1 MMPRGEASI
10 VRGAIRPLTA
20 EGEEGITLT
29 GSRGRGRLCTWL
41 SWGNNTEP
49 SLMRSIYSCRLAACA
64 VVSMAAG
71 VVVPIV
77 PAPRA
82 QAARVFLGVDIPR
95 GSLTNSRQTQ
105 SEFLAALD
113 SFDTEDFDS
122 FPFGGNVS
130 LSFPPIGVTV
140 ATSNTYLDP
149 NLRAVSPFNSLFD
162 RLGDEVFTFST
173 PVTAFGAFF
182 IGLGS
187 QPTSN
192 QLSIV
197 LENTSIPTSE
207 NIFIGTFGTR
217 VAADNVAYI
226 AVIDA
231 AKPFNRLTVKASN
244 NVDAF
249 QFDDL
254 TIGFAVPESV
264 SIAAWTGIA
273 IVGLLVRR
281 RLRPFSSPS
290 CTLFIS
296 LN

>member
-1 MMPRGEASI
+1 
-10 VRGAIRPLTA
+10 
-20 EGEEGITLT
+20 
-29 GSRGRGRLCTWL
+29 
-41 SWGNNTEP
+41 
-49 SLMRSIYSCRLAACA
+49 MRSIYSCRLAACA